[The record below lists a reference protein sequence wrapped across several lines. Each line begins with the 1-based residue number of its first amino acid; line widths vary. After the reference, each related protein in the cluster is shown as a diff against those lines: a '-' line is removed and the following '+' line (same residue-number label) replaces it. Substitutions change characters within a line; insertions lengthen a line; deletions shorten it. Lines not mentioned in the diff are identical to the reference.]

1 MTKEVIYRYL
11 GTNGIIESPV
21 HLEGAYYI
29 RLIKITAST
38 GKLLTNGT
46 KKVFSI
52 TVPEDEAFL
61 WREVLDENQ

>member
-11 GTNGIIESPV
+11 GTNGIIEAPV

-29 RLIKITAST
+29 RLIKMTADV
-38 GKLLTNGT
+38 GHILTNGT
-46 KKVFSI
+46 RKVFSI

-61 WREVLDENQ
+61 WREVLDEN